1 MNMTDK
7 TLEQRLNEIDQKL
20 NFITEQMAVQ
30 ARRQREMQ
38 ELKDDLNR
46 IATDAFQSAVNEL
59 EEVAPSFDSSDLLYL
74 IKKLLRNVTNITKII
89 GQLESVKDFATDIA
103 PISKQAYLDVLSQ
116 MDELDRRGYFEFLRE
131 TLKIVDNVVTSFSIE
146 DVKAL
151 SENIVLI
158 LSTVKNL
165 TQPEMLIALDN
176 AVSVYK
182 KLDISVAQKVS
193 FLDLFKE
200 ARTPEMRQGVAFG
213 IQFLKNLATTERS
226 NKFKEII
233 NEKKEKQH
241 AG

>member
-1 MNMTDK
+1 MTDK

-131 TLKIVDNVVTSFSIE
+131 TLKIVDN
-146 DVKAL
+146 
-151 SENIVLI
+151 
-158 LSTVKNL
+158 
-165 TQPEMLIALDN
+165 
-176 AVSVYK
+176 
-182 KLDISVAQKVS
+182 
-193 FLDLFKE
+193 
-200 ARTPEMRQGVAFG
+200 
-213 IQFLKNLATTERS
+213 
-226 NKFKEII
+226 
-233 NEKKEKQH
+233 
-241 AG
+241 